1 VTTKVNAAAQ
11 ASSPARVA
19 APAWRSILYVPVN
32 VSRFVEKAPHAG
44 ADAIQLDLEDSIAPD
59 AKDSA
64 RGMVAAVAHRLA
76 SAGAT
81 VLVRIN
87 RPIAMAVRDIEA
99 AVGPDVQAI
108 SITKVASPDHVR
120 LLDEV
125 LSECEARR
133 GMAHGHT
140 RLLVMIETPQ
150 AFEAMREIAGASP
163 RVAAMSLG
171 AEDFALECGFTPGE
185 DTLLLPKQMMVIAA
199 RAAGVMPVGYIGS
212 VVDFSDEVAFGAM
225 VQRSRRFGFD
235 AATCIHPKQ
244 VAIVNRMY
252 GVSAGEAAQAR
263 RLVDESTR
271 QLAAGRGAFQLD
283 GKMVDAPLVARA
295 SRVLAR
301 YEAFGEAA

>member
-1 VTTKVNAAAQ
+1 MPALNA
-11 ASSPARVA
+11 SPPARPP

-32 VSRFVEKAPHAG
+32 VPRFIEKAPHAG

-59 AKDSA
+59 SKASA
-64 RGMVAAVAHRLA
+64 RGLVRAAAQTLTA
-76 SAGAT
+76 AGAE

-99 AVGPDVQAI
+99 AVGPDVMAI

-125 LSECEARR
+125 VSECEARE
-133 GMAHGHT
+133 GMAQGHT

-150 AFEAMREIAGASP
+150 AFEAMREIAAASP

-171 AEDFALECGFTPGE
+171 AEDFALECGFTPSE
-185 DTLLLPKQMMVIAA
+185 ETLLLPKQMMVIAA

-212 VVDFSDEVAFGAM
+212 VVNFSDEEAFADM
-225 VQRSRRFGFD
+225 VRRSRRFGFD
-235 AATCIHPKQ
+235 AATCIHPRQ
-244 VAIVNRMY
+244 VAIVNRAY
-252 GVSAGEAAQAR
+252 GVTLGEAEQAR
-263 RLVDESTR
+263 RLIDEGAR

-295 SRVLAR
+295 SRLLAR
-301 YEAFGEAA
+301 FEAFGQTA